1 MVFPIMSLASRL
13 NCLGRGLQFT
23 FSVSILGVI
32 TCLMILLGSTPALA
46 ADHLEAPFVRQD
58 GRTDINDVFIFHPGN
73 PQDLSRIVLGMTV
86 NPAAGVMS
94 STRFNENAIYDL
106 LIDQN
111 GDAIEDLVF
120 RVVFSSPISGGEQQL
135 NVSLIQSNGSTELL
149 AAGLTEAVIEGGRD
163 SLVFAGV
170 RDDPFFFDND
180 RFNAGAT
187 FCFDPPPGGVGDN
200 FFVGLNVSAIVI
212 EVPTSVLGSGQIG
225 FWGVTR
231 A

>member
-1 MVFPIMSLASRL
+1 MLLAVMNYQKSLTVSHLLWRSLSTVAKVL
-13 NCLGRGLQFT
+13 LTIGLF
-23 FSVSILGVI
+23 LWPWA
-32 TCLMILLGSTPALA
+32 PAWA
-46 ADHLEAPFVRQD
+46 ADHLEAPLVRLD
-58 GRTDINDVFIFHPGN
+58 GRTDINDVFIFHPGD

-86 NPAAGVMS
+86 NPAAGIMS
-94 STRFNENAIYDL
+94 PTRFNENAIYDL
-106 LIDQN
+106 LIDQT
-111 GDAIEDLVF
+111 GDAFEDLIF
-120 RVVFSSPISGGEQQL
+120 RVVFASPVSGGEQQL
-135 NVSLIQSNGSTELL
+135 NVNLIQSDGSTELL
-149 AAGLTEAVIEGGRD
+149 AAGSTETVIQGGRD

-187 FCFDPPPGGVGDN
+187 FCFETPPGGVGDN
-200 FFVGLNVSAIVI
+200 FFLGLNVSTIVI